1 MATAKGMGS
10 KSAADKSIAAK
21 SKAAAKPKRPTKPA
35 AAATQSKSAG
45 RAVGSGGSSLER
57 AAGALFGQLKGYTEM
72 VTGGLMDVARVGS
85 AIPMMASDNWLK
97 DLYSKAISPER
108 LSAMADAG
116 HFLRDAREVA
126 GLNLQELATALGLSD
141 TEFLEEVEQGRAT
154 LPFDMILRVAALIAR
169 HDPIPFILNFLRTY
183 NPALEKRLDYWGITA
198 LPKQY
203 ERERR
208 FVNLIRQHDILRE
221 MSDAEFDRFIGYQ
234 GSSINLMLEV
244 MAAEKSA
251 NQPKASKPKTDKSKA
266 E

>member
-1 MATAKGMGS
+1 MTTAKG
-10 KSAADKSIAAK
+10 KTTRTAAAKTIAAK
-21 SKAAAKPKRPTKPA
+21 SKAAAKPARPSKSNARA
-35 AAATQSKSAG
+35 AAPVAT
-45 RAVGSGGSSLER
+45 GGLSLEK
-57 AAGALFGQLKGYTEM
+57 AAGALFGQLKGYTDM
-72 VTGGLMDVARVGS
+72 VAGGLMDVARVGS

-116 HFLRDAREVA
+116 NFLRDAREVA

-141 TEFLEEVEQGRAT
+141 TELLEEVEQGRAT

-208 FVNLIRQHDILRE
+208 FVNLVRQHDTLRD

-234 GSSINLMLEV
+234 GSAINLTLEV
-244 MAAEKSA
+244 MASEKNA
-251 NQPKASKPKTDKSKA
+251 NQNKTRKPKS
-266 E
+266 

>member
-1 MATAKGMGS
+1 MATAKG
-10 KSAADKSIAAK
+10 KTTRTAAEKSIAAK
-21 SKAAAKPKRPTKPA
+21 SKAAAKPVRPRKKPPATATSERA
-35 AAATQSKSAG
+35 AKAP
-45 RAVGSGGSSLER
+45 GSGGLSLEK
-57 AAGALFGQLKGYTEM
+57 AAGALFGQLKGYTDM
-72 VTGGLMDVARVGS
+72 VAGGLMDVARVGS
-85 AIPMMASDNWLK
+85 AIPMMSSDNWLK
-97 DLYSKAISPER
+97 DLYAKAISPER

-116 HFLRDAREVA
+116 NFLRDAREVA

-141 TEFLEEVEQGRAT
+141 TELLEEVEQGRAT

-208 FVNLIRQHDILRE
+208 FVNLVRQHDVLRE

-234 GSSINLMLEV
+234 ASAINLTLEV
-244 MAAEKSA
+244 MASEKAA
-251 NQPKASKPKTDKSKA
+251 NQHRTGKQKD
-266 E
+266 

>member
-1 MATAKGMGS
+1 MATAKG
-10 KSAADKSIAAK
+10 KPTRTAAEKSIAAK
-21 SKAAAKPKRPTKPA
+21 SKAAAKPVRPSKTTARAAPESSTRTPREKPA
-35 AAATQSKSAG
+35 
-45 RAVGSGGSSLER
+45 GG
-57 AAGALFGQLKGYTEM
+57 LFGQLKGYTDM
-72 VTGGLMDVARVGS
+72 VAGGLMEVARVGS

-116 HFLRDAREVA
+116 SFLRDAREVA

-141 TEFLEEVEQGRAT
+141 TELLEEVEEGRAT

-183 NPALEKRLDYWGITA
+183 NPTLEKRLDYWGITA

-208 FVNLIRQHDILRE
+208 FVNLVRQHDILRD
-221 MSDAEFDRFIGYQ
+221 MTDDEFDRFIGYQ

-244 MAAEKSA
+244 MASEKLA
-251 NQPKASKPKTDKSKA
+251 NQQKTRKPKS
-266 E
+266 

>member
-1 MATAKGMGS
+1 MATAKG
-10 KSAADKSIAAK
+10 KTTRSAAEKVIAAK
-21 SKAAAKPKRPTKPA
+21 TKAAARAPRPAKPGPSA
-35 AAATQSKSAG
+35 AAATAG
-45 RAVGSGGSSLER
+45 VKSLEK
-57 AAGALFGQLKGYTEM
+57 AAGNLFGQLKGYTDM
-72 VTGGLMDVARVGS
+72 VAGGLLDVARAGS

-97 DLYSKAISPER
+97 DMYVKALSPER

-116 HFLRDAREVA
+116 SFLRDAREVA

-141 TEFLEEVEQGRAT
+141 TELLEEVEQGRAT

-183 NPALEKRLDYWGITA
+183 NPALEKRLEYWGITA

-208 FVNLIRQHDILRE
+208 FVNLVRQHDVLRE

-234 GSSINLMLEV
+234 GSAINLTLEL
-244 MAAEKSA
+244 MASEKRA
-251 NQPKASKPKTDKSKA
+251 NQGKPRKHKP
-266 E
+266 